1 MALQITG
8 LKRVFKLSDKKT
20 ELTDPNPN
28 MSIEEVQK
36 FYSGKY
42 PELTNATINGP
53 KVIEDKAEYSFTA
66 TVGTKG

>member
-8 LKRVFKLSDKKT
+8 LKRVFKLKDKKV
-20 ELTDPNPN
+20 ELPDPNPT
-28 MSIEEVQK
+28 MSAEEVQK

-42 PELTNATINGP
+42 PELTNASINGP
-53 KVIEDKAEYSFTA
+53 KVVGDTAEYIFAT